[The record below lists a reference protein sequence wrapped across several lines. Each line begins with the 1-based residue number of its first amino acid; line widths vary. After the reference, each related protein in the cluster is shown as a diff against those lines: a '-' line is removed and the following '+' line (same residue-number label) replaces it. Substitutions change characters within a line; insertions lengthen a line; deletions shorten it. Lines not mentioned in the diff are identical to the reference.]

1 MPHDKYQVTVNV
13 QDYDI
18 GGEEYLTF
26 AGTRS
31 NLGGGMDAK
40 SGVFT
45 VPQVCIL
52 LCSSDSNGWWG
63 PRSQATIL
71 QLHFKPSADCDNV
84 QAGAYMF
91 TIHIC
96 THDMKK
102 GLLSLR

>member
-1 MPHDKYQVTVNV
+1 MILFDPDNTLPCHKNIVNF

-26 AGTRS
+26 AGTRT

-45 VPQVCIL
+45 VPQVYCTYSVSIL
-52 LCSSDSNGWWG
+52 NIFCVLYCMHVV
-63 PRSQATIL
+63 L
-71 QLHFKPSADCDNV
+71 YDNA